1 MDNDRPAP
9 SATRIAIGFAC
20 LFLLYQ
26 SAEGVGDRLLHSF
39 PAQAGLM
46 LACVVAAW
54 PVSRW
59 LGFRGLDAFALPLRA
74 RALAWLPPLL
84 VLAFAL
90 KAAALQ
96 AGLALGIY
104 APDATSAIDRW
115 RVGGGA
121 ADAAAVHLR
130 AVDRRGHPHARL
142 PLPRRRDPLAA
153 GRRFRGGQQPAL
165 CR

>member
-9 SATRIAIGFAC
+9 SATRFAIGFAC

-74 RALAWLPPLL
+74 WTLAWLPPLL
-84 VLAFAL
+84 VT
-90 KAAALQ
+90 
-96 AGLALGIY
+96 G
-104 APDATSAIDRW
+104 
-115 RVGGGA
+115 
-121 ADAAAVHLR
+121 LR
-130 AVDRRGHPHARL
+130 AEGRGP
-142 PLPRRRDPLAA
+142 A
-153 GRRFRGGQQPAL
+153 GGSGAGNLRP
-165 CR
+165 